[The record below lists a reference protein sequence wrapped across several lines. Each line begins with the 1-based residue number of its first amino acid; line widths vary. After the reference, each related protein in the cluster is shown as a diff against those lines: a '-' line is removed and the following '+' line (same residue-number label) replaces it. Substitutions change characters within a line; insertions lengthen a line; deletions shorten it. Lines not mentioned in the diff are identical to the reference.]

1 MRNQSQQLL
10 LLHGIVFIWGFTG
23 LLGKLIHLPADL
35 IVWYRLIIAVVGL
48 FIGIKLI
55 GKSVSLPDRSILLKA
70 SIVGAFVGLHWITF
84 YYSIQWS
91 TASLGILC
99 MATTSL
105 HVTWLEPLILKRP
118 FSWLQFLLS
127 LVIISGIILVTGD
140 FNTDEWKALAIGL
153 ASALCAAIFS
163 VSNAKL
169 AQICPA
175 HNLSLIELSMA
186 FLLLTLALGV
196 QQKLSL
202 EIFQITLSDLLW
214 LLFLGL
220 ICTSFAFLVSVDLAK
235 KLGPFTVSLTINLEP
250 VYTIGLAALI
260 LHEHEKLNPLFYVG
274 AGIIMLTVFCNSW
287 LQRKFGTTQAP
298 Q

>member
-1 MRNQSQQLL
+1 MSEKTRQYL
-10 LLHGIVFIWGFTG
+10 LLHGIVLIWGFTG

-35 IVWYRLIIAVVGL
+35 IVWYRLLIAVVGL
-48 FIGIKLI
+48 FIGIRLM
-55 GKSVSLPDRSILLKA
+55 GKSLTLPDRNILLKA
-70 SIVGAFVGLHWITF
+70 SLVGAFVGLHWITF

-118 FSWLQFLLS
+118 FSWLQFVLS
-127 LVIISGIILVTGD
+127 LVIISGILLVTGD
-140 FNTDEWKALAIGL
+140 FNTNEWKALALGL
-153 ASALCAAIFS
+153 GSALCAAIFS
-163 VSNAKL
+163 VNNAKL
-169 AQICPA
+169 AQTCPA

-186 FLLLTLALGV
+186 FVLLTGALAL
-196 QQKLSL
+196 QQKVSLSMFH
-202 EIFQITLSDLLW
+202 ISMSDFLW

-220 ICTSFAFLVSVDLAK
+220 ICTSFAFLASVDLAK

-250 VYTIGLAALI
+250 VYTIGLAAWI

-274 AGIIMLTVFCNSW
+274 AAIIMITVFCNSW
-287 LQRKFGTTQAP
+287 LQRKFGTTETP
-298 Q
+298 H